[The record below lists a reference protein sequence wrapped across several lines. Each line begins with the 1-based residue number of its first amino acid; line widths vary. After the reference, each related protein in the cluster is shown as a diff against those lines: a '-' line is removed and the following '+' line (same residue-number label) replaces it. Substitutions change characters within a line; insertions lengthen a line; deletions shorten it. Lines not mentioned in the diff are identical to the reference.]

1 MLDIDVRLLSI
12 LQEISRTR
20 NVSLAAQNIGLSQP
34 TVSIALR
41 KLRQR
46 FGDPLFVRTSGG
58 MQPTPFAVEVLE
70 SVEKAL
76 RLLADGLEHRMAFD
90 PRKSSHQF
98 RISMTDISQIV
109 LLPRL
114 LNHLKGAAPS
124 IRIEVADISDATPRH
139 LESGEADLAIG
150 FMPQLHAG
158 YFQQRLFPQRFVCM
172 VRGDHPRIRHSLDRS
187 QFVAE
192 SHVQVLAR
200 ATGHG
205 VVDRVLAEK
214 GIQRKIALR
223 VPNFLGIGLIVM
235 NTDLVAIIPQRLAKT
250 FMREF
255 DVRILEPPIDFPK
268 YAVRQ
273 HWHRRFH
280 HDPRNKWMRG
290 VVARLFSEPPH
301 RAAAEDAAS

>member
-34 TVSIALR
+34 TVSIALK

-46 FGDPLFVRTSGG
+46 FDDPLFVRTSRG
-58 MQPTPFAVEVLE
+58 MQPTPLAVELLE
-70 SVEKAL
+70 SIDKAL
-76 RLLADGLEHRMAFD
+76 RLLAEGLEHRLAFD
-90 PRKSSHQF
+90 PRKSSHLF

-109 LLPRL
+109 LLPEL
-114 LNHLKGAAPS
+114 LNYLKSAAPS

-139 LESGEADLAIG
+139 LESGESHLAIG
-150 FMPQLHAG
+150 FMPQLHAEF
-158 YFQQRLFPQRFVCM
+158 FQQRLFPQRFVCV
-172 VRGDHPRIRHSLDRS
+172 VRGGHPRIGDSLSRG

-192 SHVQVLAR
+192 SHVQVVAR

-205 VVDRVLAEK
+205 IVDRVLAEK
-214 GIQRKIALR
+214 GVQRKIALR

-235 NTDLVAIIPQRLAKT
+235 NTDLVAIIPRRLAKT
-250 FMREF
+250 FAREF
-255 DVRILEPPIDFPK
+255 DIRILKPPIDLPS

-273 HWHRRFH
+273 HWHRRFN
-280 HDPRNKWMRG
+280 HDPRNKWLRG
-290 VVARLFSEPPH
+290 VVARLFCEAPH
-301 RAAAEDAAS
+301 RPPADEP